1 MRAWGIV
8 PAAVSERDVATN
20 LPEAGRRHPDLLV
33 DKGFNG
39 KAIRRLP
46 GHPRHRRAGPATK
59 SQRRG
64 MPPALQK
71 IIAEWHNR
79 IEATFGEIT
88 DLMELAR
95 HGADSF
101 WGLLTVPPRPLPPTP
116 RSASA
121 ALISPR
127 HRSTH
132 IMRLRPGVAGSAG
145 AQNVPFCTAPAAG
158 STNGERRHI
167 GGYLESSLSTP
178 SLTRTSAA

>member
-1 MRAWGIV
+1 
-8 PAAVSERDVATN
+8 
-20 LPEAGRRHPDLLV
+20 
-33 DKGFNG
+33 
-39 KAIRRLP
+39 
-46 GHPRHRRAGPATK
+46 
-59 SQRRG
+59 

-116 RSASA
+116 RGASA

-167 GGYLESSLSTP
+167 ECLFVSRSSVGPFRGL
-178 SLTRTSAA
+178 

>member
-1 MRAWGIV
+1 
-8 PAAVSERDVATN
+8 
-20 LPEAGRRHPDLLV
+20 
-33 DKGFNG
+33 
-39 KAIRRLP
+39 
-46 GHPRHRRAGPATK
+46 
-59 SQRRG
+59 

-116 RSASA
+116 RGASA

-158 STNGERRHI
+158 STNGERRHN
-167 GGYLESSLSTP
+167 GGTVRVLLNLPRHST
-178 SLTRTSAA
+178 